1 MKKNIMRPKRS
12 FRRRKKA
19 PLKPGETIDY
29 KNVGLL
35 RKFISEQGKLLPRR
49 VNRLLS
55 KQQRAMTKAVK
66 AARLVALL
74 PFVNNEIQRRVPKI
88 LIRK

>member
-1 MKKNIMRPKRS
+1 MKKNIIRPKRS

-19 PLKPGETIDY
+19 PLQAGETIDY
-29 KNVGLL
+29 KNIALL

-49 VNRLLS
+49 VTRLLS
-55 KQQRAMTKAVK
+55 KQQRSLTKAVK

-74 PFVNNEIQRRVPKI
+74 PFVNNEIQRHIPKLGI
-88 LIRK
+88 HK